1 MTNESWQKTEKGQAH
16 KLVLEH
22 VQNVERLQFD
32 VFDRF
37 VKLAALYDPNAI
49 PNSDESLGFI
59 TENVIA
65 TNVDTVQAAIGTAD
79 IRARFMTDG
88 GDWST
93 QRQARHLEWYAEGLT
108 KLHDVDAKC
117 SVAFGKGP
125 GVRGTG
131 VIYVDLNA
139 AKDGFVVEH
148 VLADDM
154 IADNRELRGGGK
166 LRQIHRRCIV
176 DRDDLIDQF
185 PKYKT
190 EITRAYVART
200 GLWAGY
206 RPVGENQIVVL
217 YSWHL
222 GAKRKC
228 VTIDGCTLLDEKY
241 EEDGFPFA
249 RVVWSERDESWYGI
263 GLAERLM
270 GHQRVLNRSNW
281 QVDRLVD
288 RNAVP
293 TTYVRQVDAKLA
305 VKTVNRAGS
314 IAVVNGDWPVTPIP
328 PAISP
333 EVYKRIAD
341 TKASASEE
349 SGVSRMA
356 AHGTKPGGLDS
367 GAALREYKDQTTQRF
382 ATQEKAYEKFKLD
395 VVLLMI
401 GCCKKLGKKAPV
413 IMRRTRFGAMK
424 IPWAKVDMGDVKV
437 QIAAAATLSRT
448 PAGRTQLV
456 LELAQAGVISQ
467 DSARRLMQHPDA
479 ERELSLY
486 TAAIENIERCF
497 DDIADGNVVVPEP
510 YMHLKLAVW
519 RGQQQYLIWADDGA
533 PEEVLEVLRDFIV
546 LSADRV
552 SAMEAPVANDN
563 AALGA
568 APGAMPTDPAMMDPT
583 MMPQGPP
590 PQAALAAQAMDLRA
604 S

>member
-1 MTNESWQKTEKGQAH
+1 MADECWQKTDRGQAH
-16 KLVLEH
+16 KLVHEH

-65 TNVDTVQAAIGTAD
+65 TNVDTVQAAIATAE

-108 KLHDVDAKC
+108 KMHEVDAKC

-131 VIYVDLNA
+131 IIYVDLNHA
-139 AKDGFVVEH
+139 EDDLVVEH
-148 VLADDM
+148 VLADDI

-166 LRQIHRRCIV
+166 LRQIHRRCIM
-176 DRDDLIDQF
+176 DRDDLIEQY
-185 PKYKT
+185 PKFKE
-190 EITRAYVART
+190 EIDRAYTART

-222 GAKRKC
+222 GAKRRC
-228 VTIDGCTLLDEKY
+228 VTIDGCTLLDKKY
-241 EEDGFPFA
+241 EEAGFPFA
-249 RVVWSERDESWYGI
+249 RVVWSERDESYYGI
-263 GLAERLM
+263 SLAERLM

-281 QVDRLVD
+281 QIDRLVE

-293 TTYVRQVDAKLA
+293 TTYVRQVDSKLA

-314 IAVVNGDWPVTPIP
+314 IAVVNGDWPVTPTP

-333 EVYKRIAD
+333 EVYKRVAD
-341 TKASASEE
+341 VKVSAGEE
-349 SGVSRMA
+349 AGVSSMA
-356 AHGTKPGGLDS
+356 RHGTKPAGIDS
-367 GAALREYKDQTTQRF
+367 GIALRELKDQTTQRF
-382 ATQEKAYEKFKLD
+382 AVQEKAYERFKLD
-395 VVLLMI
+395 VVLLML
-401 GCCKKLGKKAPV
+401 GCCKRLGKKAPT
-413 IMRRTRFGAMK
+413 ILRRSRFGAK
-424 IPWAKVDMGDVKV
+424 KLPWSKVDMGDVKV
-437 QIAAAATLSRT
+437 QIAAASNLSRT

-467 DSARRLMQHPDA
+467 DSARRLISHPDA

-497 DDIADGNVVVPEP
+497 DEIADGEIVVPEP

-519 RGQQQYLIWADDGA
+519 RGQQQYLIWSDEDA

-546 LSADRV
+546 LAADR
-552 SAMEAPVANDN
+552 SAPPAPVAG
-563 AALGA
+563 AEAMAPGA
-568 APGAMPTDPAMMDPT
+568 APPMPMDPAAPPM
-583 MMPQGPP
+583 GPA